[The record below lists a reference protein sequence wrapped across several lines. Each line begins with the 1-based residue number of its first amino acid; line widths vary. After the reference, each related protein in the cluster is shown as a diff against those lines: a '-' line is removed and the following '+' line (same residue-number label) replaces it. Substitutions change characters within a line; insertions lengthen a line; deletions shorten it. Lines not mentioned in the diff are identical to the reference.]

1 MERPP
6 DRKICCSSQKGHA
19 LRVEPLWGRP
29 TEVYLG
35 IVAPKNAAA
44 HSVVLE
50 REQVYELIDYLR
62 DLVAGPLER
71 LVIQAEPITKE

>member
-6 DRKICCSSQKGHA
+6 DRRICCSKQQGHA

-29 TEVYLG
+29 TEVYLA
-35 IVAPKNAAA
+35 VKAPKDTAAQ
-44 HSVVLE
+44 SVVLE

-71 LVIQAEPITKE
+71 FVIQAEPITKE